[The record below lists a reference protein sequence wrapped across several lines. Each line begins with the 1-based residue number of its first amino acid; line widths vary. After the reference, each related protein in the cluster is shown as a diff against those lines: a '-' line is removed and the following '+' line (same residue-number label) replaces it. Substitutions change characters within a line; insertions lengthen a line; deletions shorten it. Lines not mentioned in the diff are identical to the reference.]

1 MRGGFLHGWRGG
13 GAPANW
19 GRWGQLA
26 SGERSLKE
34 GGEDREACQSRSR
47 QMSGQLPQDPSA
59 SPPPPAHRM
68 LTSFHPLP
76 KLANVLFSACTLQTP
91 ATPNS
96 AHFHAMN
103 IRRATQCCIVLGA
116 QIVGVHIANVLFSS
130 SSPPREPSPFRD
142 LNRGDQCT
150 TAPENIFTSIPAPA
164 HALSDG

>member
-59 SPPPPAHRM
+59 TPPPPAHRM

-96 AHFHAMN
+96 AHFHAMD
-103 IRRATQCCIVLGA
+103 IRRICSVVLYSGHKSWVYTL
-116 QIVGVHIANVLFSS
+116 QMSS
-130 SSPPREPSPFRD
+130 F
-142 LNRGDQCT
+142 
-150 TAPENIFTSIPAPA
+150 PARHL
-164 HALSDG
+164 HASLLLSES

>member
-59 SPPPPAHRM
+59 TPPPPAHRM
-68 LTSFHPLP
+68 LTSFHHYPSLQMSCFQLVLCKHLPLQIQP
-76 KLANVLFSACTLQTP
+76 IFTPWTFGEYAVLYCTRGT
-91 ATPNS
+91 
-96 AHFHAMN
+96 
-103 IRRATQCCIVLGA
+103 
-116 QIVGVHIANVLFSS
+116 
-130 SSPPREPSPFRD
+130 
-142 LNRGDQCT
+142 NRGCT
-150 TAPENIFTSIPAPA
+150 HCKCPLFQLVTSTQAF
-164 HALSDG
+164 SFQRVE